1 MLLIVVLRV
10 VEEGRIWMILF
21 DDCLGIIVD
30 TGTCVASVGC
40 TSTILLAEN
49 LLYCPRMT
57 GTTT

>member
-1 MLLIVVLRV
+1 
-10 VEEGRIWMILF
+10 LF